1 MTYLVDTDWLIN
13 SYRGTRLATETIKQ
27 LHPER
32 LAVSIISVGELYEG
46 AMTSSNPDAELTLFD
61 RLLEP
66 FTTLPLDN
74 ACMQHFASIRSTL
87 RRQGQLIP
95 DLDILIA
102 STALRHD
109 LILITA
115 NLRHFARIPSLRL
128 YQPR

>member
-1 MTYLVDTDWLIN
+1 
-13 SYRGTRLATETIKQ
+13 
-27 LHPER
+27 
-32 LAVSIISVGELYEG
+32 
-46 AMTSSNPDAELTLFD
+46 MTSSNPDAELTLFD